1 MGMFVDFQFGPILKF
16 SLPYFNFTGAYE
28 KCVIILRIFLILS
41 VLMLSLIKNY
51 VFQKSS
57 FISVMSLNQHEFL
70 PMIEKII
77 VAASP
82 LRKMKQRY
90 IK

>member
-1 MGMFVDFQFGPILKF
+1 MCNHLENISYSVCSYAIINQVLCVSEIII
-16 SLPYFNFTGAYE
+16 YF
-28 KCVIILRIFLILS
+28 
-41 VLMLSLIKNY
+41 
-51 VFQKSS
+51 
-57 FISVMSLNQHEFL
+57 SVMSLNQHEFL
-70 PMIEKII
+70 PTIEKII